1 MIRTGRTLCVPAFL
15 RRAPLQRLKSPCERL
30 LSGLRRGGAVV
41 VRAFLSSLA
50 PLAQVRMIGSVTNTP
65 RGEPETARLFYLLVS
80 CRACSLEYKRLN
92 M

>member
-1 MIRTGRTLCVPAFL
+1 
-15 RRAPLQRLKSPCERL
+15 
-30 LSGLRRGGAVV
+30 VV